1 MIAAVL
7 TFLVLFVCYLMEGIA
22 GFFPDTAS
30 SSFLALVVLAAGV
43 AFLIQYWTKNRVIAG
58 AFLIL
63 GEAALV
69 VTYMGNSAAFE
80 GILQDILSVFDIS
93 GHFSE
98 FASGIFDVT
107 GIVYYLSIIGV
118 FLFLTVESI
127 QKRRWS

>member
-1 MIAAVL
+1 M
-7 TFLVLFVCYLMEGIA
+7 
-22 GFFPDTAS
+22 
-30 SSFLALVVLAAGV
+30 
-43 AFLIQYWTKNRVIAG
+43 IAG